1 MNMKGIGLIAFV
13 ILFIFGVV
21 ITFLFY
27 AYYTGKLAEVI
38 YGQCI
43 ADAFNEADKIRAEI
57 QNLKSQRPGSLSDPI
72 KITFG
77 GCIGSMAFINDELR
91 GEVDIEIS
99 GLLQCYEGYAAH
111 IIIGPRLVD
120 GEAVDSGWNFWERWW
135 NTKKLKIKQWIVGVT
150 GVEIMNFCRPLY
162 STEDR
167 FIDLDEPMSLDGPG
181 LNENSA
187 SYCLQIQKGAPV
199 SSEEPDEGG
208 YFNTIIELSEG
219 MCTS

>member
-1 MNMKGIGLIAFV
+1 MNMKGIGLVAFV
-13 ILFIFGVV
+13 ILFIFGIV
-21 ITFLFY
+21 IAFFFY
-27 AYYTGKLAEVI
+27 AHFTGELAKVI

-43 ADAFNEADKIRAEI
+43 ANSFDEADKIRAEI
-57 QNLKSQRPGSLSDPI
+57 QNLKSQTSGSLSDPI

-77 GCIGSMAFINDELR
+77 SCIGSMAFINDRILS
-91 GEVDIEIS
+91 EVDIEIS
-99 GLLQCYEGYAAH
+99 GLLNCYEGYAAH
-111 IIIGPRLVD
+111 IIIGPRSVD
-120 GEAVDSGWNFWERWW
+120 GEAVDSGWNFWREWW
-135 NTKKLKIKQWIVGVT
+135 NTNSLKVRQRIAGAFN
-150 GVEIMNFCRPLY
+150 IMDFCRPLY

-181 LNENSA
+181 PNDSPI

-208 YFNTIIELSEG
+208 YFYSIIELSGG